1 MGRLTKSTAVCAALL
16 AIAIAASAHA
26 RPPQDKGNRGGKP
39 DNEAQERKEDR
50 EDLRDLEAGF
60 DLVSGLISADDARKI
75 ARGAGATGY
84 KELPSGIRKN
94 LARGKP
100 MPPGI
105 QKTRMPSGMIDQLP
119 KRKGYDWQV
128 AGTDLLLVQAGSN
141 IVSDVLKD
149 VFE

>member
-1 MGRLTKSTAVCAALL
+1 MNRKSSLMSLVALL
-16 AIAIAASAHA
+16 LGLVLVSDLAAK
-26 RPPQDKGNRGGKP
+26 PPQGKGGRGGKP

-50 EDLRDLEAGF
+50 EDLRDLEAGI
-60 DLVSGLISADDARKI
+60 DLVSGLLSVDDARKI

-84 KELPSGIRKN
+84 KELPPGVRKN

-105 QKTRMPSGMIDQLP
+105 AKTRMPGGMLDQLP
-119 KRKGYDWQV
+119 KRKGYDWQI

-149 VFE
+149 VFK

>member
-1 MGRLTKSTAVCAALL
+1 MQGAVHEVVT
-16 AIAIAASAHA
+16 IAASLTEVDDIKSILKTAL
-26 RPPQDKGNRGGKP
+26 PSVNSKKP
-39 DNEAQERKEDR
+39 LIVLDWNELMPG
-50 EDLRDLEAGF
+50 LRQSIEM

-84 KELPSGIRKN
+84 KELPPGIRKN

-105 QKTRMPSGMIDQLP
+105 QKTRMPGGMIDQLP

-149 VFE
+149 VFK